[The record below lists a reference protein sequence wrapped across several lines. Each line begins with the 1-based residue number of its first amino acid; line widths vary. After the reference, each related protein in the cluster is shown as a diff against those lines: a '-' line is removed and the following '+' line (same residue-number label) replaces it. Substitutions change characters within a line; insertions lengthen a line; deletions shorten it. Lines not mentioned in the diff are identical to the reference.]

1 MKPTL
6 YSLLRRVALIQQ
18 SMTGAIAPQNRMTA
32 LAGLGLSRVV
42 LALPIFISLTL
53 VACVHFE
60 KQSTV
65 QPLVAAERRLARAE
79 RQNSNVEAQAAEFF
93 AVAKIAEVQ
102 LSSGTQSDPGKS
114 SAIALYNRATAD
126 LATDLPT
133 LIRQQQSS
141 TILSLKD
148 PQSGQINRL
157 QLESGRRGEY
167 PATYFQKILIAEQVD
182 KKGMRENAIRTGLGG
197 TVVGVHHSSA
207 IGTPARLEPLK
218 GIRATVTVI
227 LDFDRLNTGHLRL
240 FDPTKVDEIVVD
252 KRRYTLAGD
261 YTAAEASYGRINET
275 WIGLMNMIRGEH
287 MRGAAGLLML
297 QPYDSEKIPVI
308 FVHGLLSSPYAW
320 RNVANSLSVD
330 SEIRRH
336 YQFWVFS
343 YSTGNPIAY
352 SALLLRE
359 DLAYAEQTYRFRQA
373 ILIGHSMGGILSR
386 LQVTN
391 PGRALWNGVFGA
403 KADALYVSQP
413 QDSVVKRALLFSA
426 DPTVKRVVFVA
437 TPHRGSS
444 LSGGG
449 IGALGMRLIR
459 LPFKVISAV
468 PKTVIAALSPNHE
481 TKKYV
486 APTSIAGL
494 SPKNPL
500 LLALDKL
507 PIQAPH
513 NSIIGDR
520 GRGDTPRSSDGVVPY
535 WSSHLDTAQSELIV
549 PTDHGA
555 MNHPRAVEE
564 IRRIL
569 VQQLWSKS
577 QNAPRQNLTLQ
588 STSPLE
594 SKATDQ

>member
-1 MKPTL
+1 M
-6 YSLLRRVALIQQ
+6 S
-18 SMTGAIAPQNRMTA
+18 
-32 LAGLGLSRVV
+32 
-42 LALPIFISLTL
+42 ISDT
-53 VACVHFE
+53 
-60 KQSTV
+60 
-65 QPLVAAERRLARAE
+65 
-79 RQNSNVEAQAAEFF
+79 
-93 AVAKIAEVQ
+93 
-102 LSSGTQSDPGKS
+102 
-114 SAIALYNRATAD
+114 
-126 LATDLPT
+126 
-133 LIRQQQSS
+133 
-141 TILSLKD
+141 
-148 PQSGQINRL
+148 
-157 QLESGRRGEY
+157 
-167 PATYFQKILIAEQVD
+167 
-182 KKGMRENAIRTGLGG
+182 
-197 TVVGVHHSSA
+197 
-207 IGTPARLEPLK
+207 
-218 GIRATVTVI
+218 
-227 LDFDRLNTGHLRL
+227 
-240 FDPTKVDEIVVD
+240 
-252 KRRYTLAGD
+252 
-261 YTAAEASYGRINET
+261 
-275 WIGLMNMIRGEH
+275 
-287 MRGAAGLLML
+287 
-297 QPYDSEKIPVI
+297 
-308 FVHGLLSSPYAW
+308 
-320 RNVANSLSVD
+320 
-330 SEIRRH
+330 RRH

-481 TKKYV
+481 TKKHV

-507 PIQAPH
+507 PIEAPH

-520 GRGDTPRSSDGVVPY
+520 GWAIRQEAPM
-535 WSSHLDTAQSELIV
+535 ELCPIGV
-549 PTDHGA
+549 PT
-555 MNHPRAVEE
+555 
-564 IRRIL
+564 
-569 VQQLWSKS
+569 
-577 QNAPRQNLTLQ
+577 
-588 STSPLE
+588 STQRNPN
-594 SKATDQ
+594 

>member
-1 MKPTL
+1 
-6 YSLLRRVALIQQ
+6 
-18 SMTGAIAPQNRMTA
+18 MTGGAALRHWMKA
-32 LAGLGLSRVV
+32 LAGLGLSRAV
-42 LALPIFISLTL
+42 LALPICISLSL
-53 VACVHFE
+53 VACAHFE
-60 KQSTV
+60 RQSTAP
-65 QPLVAAERRLARAE
+65 PLVAAERRLARAE
-79 RQNSNVEAQAAEFF
+79 KQNSNVGAQAGEFL

-102 LSSGTQSDPGKS
+102 LSSGTQPEPAKS
-114 SAIALYNRATAD
+114 STVALYNRASAD
-126 LATDLPT
+126 LAEDLPA

-141 TILSLKD
+141 TTLSLKD

-157 QLESGRRGEY
+157 RLESGRPGEY
-167 PATYFQKILIAEQVD
+167 PPTYFQKILIAERVD
-182 KKGMRENAIRTGLGG
+182 RKGMRDNAIRPGLGG

-207 IGTPARLEPLK
+207 VGTPPARLEPLK
-218 GIRATVTVI
+218 GIRATITVI
-227 LDFDRLNTGHLRL
+227 LDFDRLGSGHLRL
-240 FDPTKVDEIVVD
+240 MDPTKVDEVFVD

-275 WIGLMNMIRGEH
+275 WIGFMNMIRGEH
-287 MRGAAGLLML
+287 MRGAAGLLLL

-320 RNVANSLSVD
+320 RKAANSLSVD
-330 SEIRRH
+330 PEIRRR

-352 SALLLRE
+352 SALLLRK
-359 DLAYAEQTYRFRQA
+359 DLAYAEQTYRFKQA

-391 PGRALWNGVFGA
+391 TKRVLWDGVFGA
-403 KADALYVSQP
+403 KANALYVSQP
-413 QDSVVKRALLFSA
+413 QDSVVKQALIFSA

-444 LSGGG
+444 LSTGS

-459 LPFKVISAV
+459 LPFKVVNAV
-468 PKTVIAALSPNHE
+468 PKMVIEALSPHYDI
-481 TKKYV
+481 KKYG

-507 PIQAPH
+507 PIEAPH

-520 GRGDTPRSSDGVVPY
+520 GRGDTPKSSDGVVPY

-555 MNHPRAVEE
+555 MNHPNAVKE

-569 VQQLWSKS
+569 LQQLGGQIAKYSKE
-577 QNAPRQNLTLQ
+577 APDETFTRLQ
-588 STSPLE
+588 RTSRRLE
-594 SKATDQ
+594 LAATHQ